1 MGMGL
6 LRRRD
11 SEDPERDDH
20 PRHGVYR
27 VEVDNERRHF
37 HQEVPFSFWA
47 SAKVIFLLSVLLWWL
62 PQSAGYMVAGY
73 VGGRRAGAPWKAVI
87 AALIPVVLIF
97 GVNASYA
104 AGYGRSQIDFLSGL
118 PASIAAG
125 VGSAIP
131 FLEPYTKFVV
141 SYLATFIEALQ
152 RLFGMGSNGYM
163 VTIAFAYIGGIVAD
177 QTRRE
182 IGAKAGGGATSVNI
196 VQPIFQRLHHADRE
210 YVDREDRDEVVV
222 PARAARRVHATRGR
236 GSSLSEY
243 RKVPAQ
249 IISSRHPALPPRRH
263 PADVE
268 DEEPEPVRIR
278 EPPAPTHRPRE
289 ASQQTQRFVERALK
303 NYERPHPAR
312 HHRD

>member
-1 MGMGL
+1 MGL

-11 SEDPERDDH
+11 AGDPERDES

-73 VGGRRAGAPWKAVI
+73 VGGRRAGAPWKAVV
-87 AALIPVVLIF
+87 AALIPVILIF
-97 GVNASYA
+97 GVNASYG

-118 PASIAAG
+118 PTSIATA

-131 FLEPYTKFVV
+131 FLEPYSKFVV

-182 IGAKAGGGATSVNI
+182 IGSKSGSATSV
-196 VQPIFQRLHHADRE
+196 RS
-210 YVDREDRDEVVV
+210 V
-222 PARAARRVHATRGR
+222 PNCQTATG
-236 GSSLSEY
+236 
-243 RKVPAQ
+243 
-249 IISSRHPALPPRRH
+249 AL
-263 PADVE
+263 
-268 DEEPEPVRIR
+268 
-278 EPPAPTHRPRE
+278 
-289 ASQQTQRFVERALK
+289 
-303 NYERPHPAR
+303 
-312 HHRD
+312 

>member
-1 MGMGL
+1 MGL

-11 SEDPERDDH
+11 SGDLERDEP

-27 VEVDNERRHF
+27 VEVDSERRHF

-87 AALIPVVLIF
+87 AALIPVILIF
-97 GVNASYA
+97 GMNASYA

-118 PASIAAG
+118 PTSIATA

-131 FLEPYTKFVV
+131 FLEPYSKFVV
-141 SYLATFIEALQ
+141 SYLTTFIEALQ
-152 RLFGMGSNGYM
+152 MLFGMGANGYM

-182 IGAKAGGGATSVNI
+182 IGAKDSSGATSVNI

-210 YVDREDRDEVVV
+210 YSDRDDRDEVVI
-222 PARAARRVHATRGR
+222 PARSVRRVHAARGR
-236 GSSLSEY
+236 SSSLSEY

-249 IISSRHPALPPRRH
+249 IVSRRAALPPRRR
-263 PADVE
+263 PSE
-268 DEEPEPVRIR
+268 DEEEEPEPARAP
-278 EPPAPTHRPRE
+278 EPHAPSHRPRE
-289 ASQQTQRFVERALK
+289 ASVATQRFVERALR
-303 NYERPHPAR
+303 NYERPHHAR
-312 HHRD
+312 HPRD